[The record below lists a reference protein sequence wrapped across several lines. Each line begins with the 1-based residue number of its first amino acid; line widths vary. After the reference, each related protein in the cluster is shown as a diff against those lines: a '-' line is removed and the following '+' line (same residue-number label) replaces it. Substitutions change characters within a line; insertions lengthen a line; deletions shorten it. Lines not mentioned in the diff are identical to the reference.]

1 VTLQFEI
8 ALRYLFSRR
17 KEVFL
22 LLSSIISV
30 SGIAIGIAALLVTLS
45 VMNGFHEDFLVTLS
59 VMNGFHEDLK
69 NKFLSTSSAVNILFP
84 QRFDTEARK
93 AVADKIMKVQGV
105 EAFAPYLM
113 NQSVFTKR
121 GRSQGVMVKGIAP
134 ELQKKVSTLEKQVM
148 KGKYSL
154 GKDDI
159 FIGAELAS
167 SYGLS
172 PGGSVFLTAPP
183 SDTSGLSSLSGGRVK
198 EFKVS
203 GIFTS
208 GMWEYD
214 MNLVYINI
222 DGMRELYGMGDV
234 ATGFEIAVADSD
246 RAGETATAIREALDV
261 RLWVRTW
268 KEINRTLFAALEL
281 EKKTMFIILS
291 LIVTVAVFN
300 IISSLLLQTIEKVRD
315 IGVLKAL
322 GADRTFIEKI
332 FVYQGLMSGAAGLI
346 IGNIIAVV
354 ICLLLKR
361 YEFIEIPASVY
372 YMNKLPVIMTFSD
385 FAVVNA
391 VSMLFV
397 FLASYIPS
405 RQAGKLSPAV
415 ILRYE

>member
-1 VTLQFEI
+1 MTLQFEI

-30 SGIAIGIAALLVTLS
+30 AGIAIGTAALLITLS
-45 VMNGFHEDFLVTLS
+45 VMNGFHT
-59 VMNGFHEDLK
+59 DLK

-84 QRFDTEARK
+84 QRFDSEARK
-93 AVADKIMKVQGV
+93 NVSDKIMTLKGV
-105 EAFAPYLM
+105 KAFAPYLL

-121 GRSQGVMVKGIAP
+121 GRSQGVMVKGIYP

-154 GKDDI
+154 DKEGI
-159 FIGAELAS
+159 FIGAELAA
-167 SYGLS
+167 SYALS
-172 PGGSVFLTAPP
+172 PGDSVFLTVPP
-183 SDTSGLSSLSGGRVK
+183 SDTSDVSALSGGRVR

-203 GIFTS
+203 GVFTS

-222 DGMRELYGMGDV
+222 DGMRELYGTGDA
-234 ATGFEIAVADSD
+234 ATGFEIAVVNADHAD
-246 RAGETATAIREALDV
+246 ETASAIREALDV

-291 LIVTVAVFN
+291 LIVMVAVFN

-322 GADRTFIEKI
+322 GADRGFIEKI
-332 FVYQGLMSGAAGLI
+332 FVYQGMLSGAAGLL
-346 IGNIIAVV
+346 IGNIVAVTA
-354 ICLLLKR
+354 CLLLKR

-372 YMNKLPVIMTFSD
+372 YMNKLPVIMSAAD

-391 VSMLFV
+391 VSLV
-397 FLASYIPS
+397 FILLASYIPS

>member
-1 VTLQFEI
+1 MTLQFEI

-30 SGIAIGIAALLVTLS
+30 AGIAIGSAALLITLS
-45 VMNGFHEDFLVTLS
+45 VMNGFHT
-59 VMNGFHEDLK
+59 DLK

-84 QRFDTEARK
+84 QHFDAAARK
-93 AVADKIMKVQGV
+93 AVSDKITEVKGV
-105 EAFAPYLM
+105 TAFAPYLM

-121 GRSQGVMVKGIAP
+121 GRSQGVMVKGVDP
-134 ELQKKVSTLEKQVM
+134 DLQNKVSTLEKQVM

-154 GKDDI
+154 NKDDI

-172 PGGSVFLTAPP
+172 VRDSVFLTVPP
-183 SDTSGLSSLSGGRVK
+183 SDTSEMSPFSGGRVK
-198 EFKVS
+198 EFKIS

-222 DGMRELYGMGDV
+222 EGMKDLYGTGDI
-234 ATGFEIAVADSD
+234 ATGFEIAVTDSGRADEVASS
-246 RAGETATAIREALDV
+246 IRKALDV

-291 LIVTVAVFN
+291 LIVMVAVFN

-322 GADRTFIEKI
+322 GADRGFIEKI
-332 FVYQGLMSGAAGLI
+332 FVYQGIMSGAAGLI
-346 IGNIIAVV
+346 LGNLIAVAA
-354 ICLLLKR
+354 CLLLRR
-361 YEFIEIPASVY
+361 YEFIDIPAAVY
-372 YMNKLPVIMTFSD
+372 YMNKLPVIMSVSD

-391 VSMLFV
+391 ASMFFIL
-397 FLASYIPS
+397 LASYIPA

>member
-1 VTLQFEI
+1 MTLQLEI

-30 SGIAIGIAALLVTLS
+30 AGIAIGSAALLITLS
-45 VMNGFHEDFLVTLS
+45 VMNGFHT
-59 VMNGFHEDLK
+59 DLK

-84 QRFDTEARK
+84 QHFDAAARK
-93 AVADKIMKVQGV
+93 AVSDKITEVKGV
-105 EAFAPYLM
+105 TAFAPYLM
-113 NQSVFTKR
+113 NQAVFTKR
-121 GRSQGVMVKGIAP
+121 GRSQGVMVKGVDPA
-134 ELQKKVSTLEKQVM
+134 LQNKVSTLEKQVM

-154 GKDDI
+154 IKDDI
-159 FIGAELAS
+159 FVGAELAS

-172 PGGSVFLTAPP
+172 VGDSVFLTVPP
-183 SDTSGLSSLSGGRVK
+183 SDTSEMSPFSGGRVR
-198 EFKVS
+198 EFKIS

-222 DGMRELYGMGDV
+222 EEMKDLYGTGDI
-234 ATGFEIAVADSD
+234 ATGLEIAVADSG
-246 RAGETATAIREALDV
+246 RADEVASSIRKALDV

-268 KEINRTLFAALEL
+268 REINRTLFAALEL
-281 EKKTMFIILS
+281 EKKTMFIIMS
-291 LIVTVAVFN
+291 LIVMVAVFN

-322 GADRTFIEKI
+322 GADRSFIEKI
-332 FVYQGLMSGAAGLI
+332 FVYQGIMSGAAGLI
-346 IGNIIAVV
+346 LGNIIAVAA
-354 ICLLLKR
+354 CLLLRR
-361 YEFIEIPASVY
+361 YEFIDIPAAVY
-372 YMNKLPVIMTFSD
+372 YMNKLPVIMSVSD

-391 VSMLFV
+391 ASMFFIL
-397 FLASYIPS
+397 LASYIPA

>member
-1 VTLQFEI
+1 MTLQFKI
-8 ALRYLFSRR
+8 AFRYLFSRR

-22 LLSSIISV
+22 FLSSIISV
-30 SGIAIGIAALLVTLS
+30 SGIMIGVAALLITLS
-45 VMNGFHEDFLVTLS
+45 VMNGFHS
-59 VMNGFHEDLK
+59 DLK

-84 QRFDTEARK
+84 QRFDSEARK
-93 AVADKIMKVQGV
+93 KVSDKITKVKGV
-105 EAFAPYLM
+105 TAFAPYLL

-134 ELQKKVSTLEKQVM
+134 ELQKKVSTLEKQM
-148 KGKYSL
+148 TKGEYAL
-154 GKDDI
+154 GKDGI
-159 FIGAELAS
+159 FIGVELAA
-167 SYGLS
+167 SYALS
-172 PGGSVFLTAPP
+172 LGDSVFLTVAP
-183 SDTSGLSSLSGGRVK
+183 SDTADVSALSGGRVRK
-198 EFKVS
+198 FRVS

-222 DGMRELYGMGDV
+222 EGMRELYGLGDA
-234 ATGFEIAVADSD
+234 ATGFEIAVENADHAD
-246 RAGETATAIREALDV
+246 VTAAAIREATDV

-291 LIVTVAVFN
+291 LIVMVAVFN

-322 GADRTFIEKI
+322 GADRAFIEKI
-332 FVYQGLMSGAAGLI
+332 FVYQGMLSGAAGLFA
-346 IGNIIAVV
+346 GNIIAVAA
-354 ICLLLKR
+354 CFLLKR
-361 YEFIEIPASVY
+361 YEFIKIPASVY
-372 YMNKLPVIMTFSD
+372 YMSKLPVIMDFSD

-391 VSMLFV
+391 VSVILI

>member
-1 VTLQFEI
+1 MTLQFEI

-30 SGIAIGIAALLVTLS
+30 SGIAIGAAALLITLS
-45 VMNGFHEDFLVTLS
+45 VMNGFHT
-59 VMNGFHEDLK
+59 DLK

-84 QRFDTEARK
+84 QRFDKEDRK
-93 AVADKIMKVQGV
+93 SVSDKIMTIKDVK
-105 EAFAPYLM
+105 AFAPYLL

-148 KGKYSL
+148 KGQYSL
-154 GKDDI
+154 NEDSI
-159 FIGAELAS
+159 FIGAELAA
-167 SYGLS
+167 SYALA
-172 PGGSVFLTAPP
+172 PGDSVFLTVPP
-183 SDTSGLSSLSGGRVK
+183 ADTSSLSGGRVK

-203 GIFTS
+203 GVFTS

-222 DGMRELYGMGDV
+222 AGMRELYGLPDA
-234 ATGFEIAVADSD
+234 ATGFEIAVENADHADEVAS
-246 RAGETATAIREALDV
+246 AIREALDV

-291 LIVTVAVFN
+291 LIVMVAVFN

-322 GADRTFIEKI
+322 GADSAFIEKI
-332 FVYQGLMSGAAGLI
+332 FVYQGVMSGAAGLM
-346 IGNIIAVV
+346 IGNIAAVAA
-354 ICLLLKR
+354 CLLLQR
-361 YEFIEIPASVY
+361 YEFIEIPASIY
-372 YMNKLPVIMTFSD
+372 YMNKLPVIMSFSD
-385 FAVVNA
+385 FALVNA
-391 VSMLFV
+391 GSMILI

>member
-1 VTLQFEI
+1 VTLQLEI

-30 SGIAIGIAALLVTLS
+30 AGIAIGSAALLITLS
-45 VMNGFHEDFLVTLS
+45 VMNGFHT
-59 VMNGFHEDLK
+59 DLK

-84 QRFDTEARK
+84 QHFDAAARK
-93 AVADKIMKVQGV
+93 AVSDKITEVKGV
-105 EAFAPYLM
+105 TAFAPYLM
-113 NQSVFTKR
+113 NQAVFTKR
-121 GRSQGVMVKGIAP
+121 GRSQGVMVKGVDP
-134 ELQKKVSTLEKQVM
+134 DLQNKVSTLEKQVM

-154 GKDDI
+154 NKDDI

-172 PGGSVFLTAPP
+172 VRDSVFLTVPP
-183 SDTSGLSSLSGGRVK
+183 SDTSEMSPFSGGRVK
-198 EFKVS
+198 ELKIS

-222 DGMRELYGMGDV
+222 EGMKDLYGTGDI
-234 ATGFEIAVADSD
+234 ATGFEIAVADSA
-246 RAGETATAIREALDV
+246 RADEVASSIRKALDV

-291 LIVTVAVFN
+291 LIVMVAVFN

-322 GADRTFIEKI
+322 GADRGFIEKI
-332 FVYQGLMSGAAGLI
+332 FVYQGIMSGAAGLI
-346 IGNIIAVV
+346 LGNLIAVAA
-354 ICLLLKR
+354 CLLLRR
-361 YEFIEIPASVY
+361 YEFIDIPAAVY
-372 YMNKLPVIMTFSD
+372 YMNKLPVIMSLSD

-391 VSMLFV
+391 ASMFFIL
-397 FLASYIPS
+397 LASYMPA

>member
-1 VTLQFEI
+1 VTLHFAI
-8 ALRYLFSRR
+8 AIRYLFSRR
-17 KEVFL
+17 KEVIL

-30 SGIAIGIAALLVTLS
+30 SGIAIGSAALLITLS
-45 VMNGFHEDFLVTLS
+45 VMNGFHT
-59 VMNGFHEDLK
+59 DLK

-84 QRFDTEARK
+84 QSFDALSRQS
-93 AVADKIMKVQGV
+93 VADKVMTVKGV
-105 EAFAPYLM
+105 TALAPYLM
-113 NQSVFTKR
+113 NQAVFTKR
-121 GRSQGVMVKGIAP
+121 GRSQGVMVKGIDPA
-134 ELQKKVSTLEKQVM
+134 LQNKVSTLEKQVM

-154 GKDDI
+154 TEDDI

-172 PGGSVFLTAPP
+172 VGDSVFLTVPP
-183 SDTSGLSSLSGGRVK
+183 ADISAVSSFSGGRVK
-198 EFKVS
+198 ELHVS

-222 DGMRELYGMGDV
+222 VGMREIYGLGDI
-234 ATGFEIAVADSD
+234 ATGFEIAVADSGRAD
-246 RAGETATAIREALDV
+246 RVASDIRNALDM

-268 KEINRTLFAALEL
+268 KEINRTLFAALKL

-291 LIVTVAVFN
+291 LIVMVAVFN

-315 IGVLKAL
+315 IGALKAL
-322 GADRTFIEKI
+322 GADSAFIEKI
-332 FVYQGLMSGAAGLI
+332 FVYQGIMSGAAGLLL
-346 IGNIIAVV
+346 GNTLAVAA
-354 ICLLLKR
+354 CLLLRK
-361 YEFIEIPASVY
+361 YEFIEIPAAVY
-372 YMNKLPVIMTFSD
+372 YMNKLPVIMSLSD

-391 VSMLFV
+391 ASVV
-397 FLASYIPS
+397 FILLASYIPA